1 MSVYRKYSRNPKE
14 ANLAGLMVI
23 SSDEAYDVKNNRFK
37 KGVYGIVDKDLPFV
51 SRTVVQRDGNKRRA
65 FVQDVTELPDA
76 AKERIMAFFDV
87 PENKNREKCYLV
99 ERKLYD
105 EVRGGQ
111 NSVRKPATTGYGRS
125 TKNKVD
131 F

>member
-1 MSVYRKYSRNPKE
+1 MTKYKKYNRQPKE

-23 SSDEAYDVKNNRFK
+23 SSDDAYDVKHNRFK

-51 SRTVVQRDGNKRRA
+51 SKTVVQRDGKKRRKY
-65 FVQDVTELPDA
+65 VQDVTELPDV

-99 ERKLYD
+99 ERTLYD
-105 EVRGGQ
+105 EVKGSNNPIQSISSKR
-111 NSVRKPATTGYGRS
+111 RP
-125 TKNKVD
+125 
-131 F
+131 